1 MLRQALFTNA
11 RAIRSAAPIATR
23 TTSALRAQA
32 QLAARPVF
40 ASLPVRTAR
49 WYSSETKEGAEKKE
63 GEAKAEEGK
72 KEEVEDPLKKKLEA
86 KEKEVVDL
94 KDKYLRLLA
103 DFRTLQDRS
112 ARDQKSARDFAIQKF
127 AADLLDSVDNLDRA
141 LHIVPEEQL
150 AGEATTDHHKH
161 LVSLHEG
168 IKMTETI
175 LMQVLAQHG
184 ITRLDPIGEKFN
196 AADHEV
202 TMLIPHPEAEDNSVL
217 TVESKGFKLNGR
229 LLRPAKVQVAK
240 KIQV

>member
-49 WYSSETKEGAEKKE
+49 WYSSESKEGAEKKE

-94 KDKYLRLLA
+94 KVSSFFL
-103 DFRTLQDRS
+103 FFIS
-112 ARDQKSARDFAIQKF
+112 ALIS
-127 AADLLDSVDNLDRA
+127 
-141 LHIVPEEQL
+141 
-150 AGEATTDHHKH
+150 
-161 LVSLHEG
+161 LVS
-168 IKMTETI
+168 
-175 LMQVLAQHG
+175 
-184 ITRLDPIGEKFN
+184 DPPIVC
-196 AADHEV
+196 A
-202 TMLIPHPEAEDNSVL
+202 
-217 TVESKGFKLNGR
+217 
-229 LLRPAKVQVAK
+229 LLFLFHVRF
-240 KIQV
+240 